1 MSKIKDSI
9 DNYFSES
16 ANVISSLSS
25 ELKSIKD
32 IAIAIH
38 ENNLNG
44 GWEQVYHNIC
54 GQFPEKEIL
63 IYGICGFL
71 LVNDVIFLLSCLFL

>member
-32 IAIAIH
+32 IATEIH
-38 ENNLNG
+38 ENNL
-44 GWEQVYHNIC
+44 
-54 GQFPEKEIL
+54 KSM
-63 IYGICGFL
+63 IY
-71 LVNDVIFLLSCLFL
+71 